1 MYVCKKCIEWKCYY
15 KKVIFFFFKII
26 LWFWLIFLN
35 FVYKRYVFNY
45 IYFEDFYKMIKILYS
60 YDYKDEIYIY

>member
-1 MYVCKKCIEWKCYY
+1 MYWMKCYY